1 MGIKITSL
9 PVVSLPYSGSE
20 QIALVQSGTTKVGNL
35 SSLNSYLSG
44 ALLADSELAA
54 LSGNWQSVSTTFRAN
69 SANYAVKNFDNNFSA
84 SQTFTTGVINIGST
98 PIKQLNEGDQS
109 SFLIGSGYEDPFE
122 STLTNSV
129 GIGTDVFNG
138 SNGDTLSGYNITKT
152 IAIGYRAGNDMN
164 ITSGGFSDVI
174 LIGTDAGSGGLS
186 QGSQAN
192 GVVCIGKSSGY
203 QTGTSSSF
211 ISDSIYIGTDSGRGS
226 GSAASDAT
234 NGIFIGRQAGK
245 DAATGGGSTRSAI
258 FIGGGAGNSSGSSG
272 GTTYSSIAVGR
283 NAGAGAAI
291 GGGLFSDSIAIG
303 SFAGYNAA
311 YYLGDVSSSIMIG
324 YNAGYSAG
332 WGARMIDCV
341 LLGTGAGANSTAGA
355 VAENVIM
362 IGSSA
367 GSNSGNGF
375 NISESIFIG
384 LSSGVNQRGRRNTFI
399 GSQTNTAST
408 SAASLSGCIAI
419 GHGAR
424 PSARNTIAIG
434 SATTPLSV
442 VPGQT
447 FSGSLS
453 GLRIMINGIYYTI
466 PLLA

>member
-35 SSLNSYLSG
+35 SSLTGYLSG
-44 ALLADSELAA
+44 ALLTDSELAA
-54 LSGNWQSVSTTFRAN
+54 LSSNWQNTYTTYRAN
-69 SANYAVKNFDNNFSA
+69 SANYAVRNNTNNFTGSNTFNLDTTFSSGINFDANCRVYTINNSNLVAGFNS
-84 SQTFTTGVINIGST
+84 
-98 PIKQLNEGDQS
+98 
-109 SFLIGSGYEDPFE
+109 GSGAGDG
-122 STLTNSV
+122 
-129 GIGTDVFNG
+129 GILVNNLILGN
-138 SNGDTLSGYNITKT
+138 N
-152 IAIGYRAGNDMN
+152 AGNYF
-164 ITSGGFSDVI
+164 GFSGEANVSVI
-174 LIGTDAGSGGLS
+174 I
-186 QGSQAN
+186 
-192 GVVCIGKSSGY
+192 
-203 QTGTSSSF
+203 
-211 ISDSIYIGTDSGRGS
+211 
-226 GSAASDAT
+226 
-234 NGIFIGRQAGK
+234 GK
-245 DAATGGGSTRSAI
+245 DAGESAGYYGTINSAVMIGDGAGNSSGSYYGTINSAVM
-258 FIGGGAGNSSGSSG
+258 IGDGAGNSSGSSG

-291 GGGLFSDSIAIG
+291 GGGVFSNSIAIG

-332 WGARMIDCV
+332 GGARMTDCV
-341 LLGTGAGANSTAGA
+341 LLGTGAGANSTAAGA